1 MEDCMIQGSLKKMA
15 SVVLTTSMILG
26 MSSMAFAKNTR
37 TVVQNVKINI
47 DYDLAP
53 NMNAGNIDVDSDS
66 TGVDDIKVSSI
77 TNTDFGKKPKVTLK
91 LKSDEDYTF
100 KGTPN
105 GNISLNDKTGKGAT
119 ISKVSSSGTSMSVT
133 VTLPKTSAGDNGALE
148 VSDINWGDDDSPI
161 ISWDKA
167 DYASKYEV
175 KLYRNNSIKDNVTTS
190 GTSYDFRSKIR
201 ENGKG
206 SYTVK
211 IRAVA
216 SNGTKGN
223 WTESDEFDVDDDIL
237 SNLGG
242 QSNNNNGGNAG
253 PNGAS
258 SNSTGA
264 WLKDNVGWWY
274 INADRSYTINNW
286 QQING
291 NWYYFDNRGYM
302 MTGWLK
308 SPYSGKWYWLSK
320 EDGSNLGKMLTSQ
333 WVDNNRYYVDGSG
346 VWTQSR

>member
-1 MEDCMIQGSLKKMA
+1 MFC
-15 SVVLTTSMILG
+15 
-26 MSSMAFAKNTR
+26 
-37 TVVQNVKINI
+37 
-47 DYDLAP
+47 
-53 NMNAGNIDVDSDS
+53 
-66 TGVDDIKVSSI
+66 
-77 TNTDFGKKPKVTLK
+77 
-91 LKSDEDYTF
+91 EDYTF

-119 ISKVSSSGTSMSVT
+119 ISKISASGTSMSVT

-242 QSNNNNGGNAG
+242 QSSNNNGSNAG
-253 PNGAS
+253 PNGAN

>member
-1 MEDCMIQGSLKKMA
+1 MIQRSLKKIA
-15 SVVLTTSMILG
+15 SVVLTASMILG
-26 MSSMAFAKNTR
+26 MSSMAFAKNAK
-37 TVVQNVKINI
+37 TVIQNVKINI

-53 NMNAGNIDVDSDS
+53 NMAAGNVDVDSDS
-66 TGVDDIKVSSI
+66 TGVSEVKLSSI
-77 TNTDFGKKPKVTLK
+77 TNTDYGKKPKVTLK

-105 GNISLNDKTGKGAT
+105 GNIQLNDKTGKGAT
-119 ISKVSSSGTSMSVT
+119 ITKISTSGTNLSVT
-133 VTLPKTSAGDNGALE
+133 VTLPKTSAGDNSALE

-161 ISWDKA
+161 ISWNSA

-175 KLYRNNSIKDNVTTS
+175 KLYRNNVIKDTVTTS

-211 IRAVA
+211 IRAIS
-216 SNGTKGN
+216 SNNSKGN

-242 QSNNNNGGNAG
+242 QSNNGGNGG
-253 PNGAS
+253 PNG
-258 SNSTGA
+258 SNSGNKGA

-274 INADRSYTINNW
+274 INADRSYTTNNW
-286 QQING
+286 QQIDG

-302 MTGWLK
+302 VTGWLK
-308 SPYSGKWYWLSK
+308 SPYSGKWYWLST
-320 EDGSNLGKMLTSQ
+320 ENGSNLGKMLTNQ
-333 WVDNNRYYVDGSG
+333 WVDNNRYFVNGEG

>member
-1 MEDCMIQGSLKKMA
+1 MIQGSLKKMA

-66 TGVDDIKVSSI
+66 TGV
-77 TNTDFGKKPKVTLK
+77 
-91 LKSDEDYTF
+91 
-100 KGTPN
+100 
-105 GNISLNDKTGKGAT
+105 NDKTGKGAT
-119 ISKVSSSGTSMSVT
+119 ISKISASGTSMSVT

-167 DYASKYEV
+167 DYASKYEI
-175 KLYRNNSIKDNVTTS
+175 KLYRNNSIKDNITTS

-242 QSNNNNGGNAG
+242 QSSNNNGGNAG

>member
-1 MEDCMIQGSLKKMA
+1 M
-15 SVVLTTSMILG
+15 
-26 MSSMAFAKNTR
+26 
-37 TVVQNVKINI
+37 
-47 DYDLAP
+47 
-53 NMNAGNIDVDSDS
+53 
-66 TGVDDIKVSSI
+66 
-77 TNTDFGKKPKVTLK
+77 
-91 LKSDEDYTF
+91 
-100 KGTPN
+100 
-105 GNISLNDKTGKGAT
+105 
-119 ISKVSSSGTSMSVT
+119 
-133 VTLPKTSAGDNGALE
+133 
-148 VSDINWGDDDSPI
+148 
-161 ISWDKA
+161 
-167 DYASKYEV
+167 
-175 KLYRNNSIKDNVTTS
+175 KLYRNNSIKDNITTS

-216 SNGTKGN
+216 SNGTKGKP
-223 WTESDEFDVDDDIL
+223 TESDEFDVDDDIL

-242 QSNNNNGGNAG
+242 QSSNNNGGNSG
-253 PNGAS
+253 PNGAN

-333 WVDNNRYYVDGSG
+333 WVDNNRYYVDGNG